1 MSRGPFGWLRRLVG
15 KDEYDCRDVAADC
28 SEYVDEEL
36 SERDA
41 QRFDSHLDD
50 CPDCPP
56 YVATFKATV
65 MTIVPFHLN
74 RRTGIHRVT
83 MAGSSPPVGG
93 GAKSRFGAVRPS
105 ISRSC

>member
-1 MSRGPFGWLRRLVG
+1 MRGGPFGWLRRLVG

-65 MTIVPFHLN
+65 MTIRDLEPK
-74 RRTGIHRVT
+74 T
-83 MAGSSPPVGG
+83 APPELRDRI
-93 GAKSRFGAVRPS
+93 AALIAAESDRPG
-105 ISRSC
+105 R